1 MRFESSK
8 SSFILGIIYFSCAVS
23 LGTIYLIIIDD
34 VSLLFKIFM
43 ISVMLSA
50 TVVPLWV
57 VFATYY
63 IIDGENLFIKSAF
76 MTWNIEVKNIVKMKK
91 TGDALSGPA
100 LSFDRIEVTYL
111 NEKNKKKKVLISPED
126 RDKFLHNIE
135 KVQQKLAA

>member
-76 MTWNIEVKNIVKMKK
+76 MTWSIEVKNIVKIKK

-111 NEKNKKKKVLISPED
+111 SEKNKKKKVLISPED

-135 KVQQKLAA
+135 KAQQKLAA